1 MGTPE
6 VVITG
11 FSLGFEMQTRDGS
24 EPRYLVVGKIVAPW
38 GLRGEVKVAIETDFP
53 ERFKRLKRVYL
64 GEKATSF
71 VLEGSRLHQGHALL
85 KLGGC
90 DDRNAVEKLR
100 GHLVQIPIEEAMPLD
115 EDEYY
120 VYQIV
125 GMDVWTAEGEHLGR
139 VSEVLF
145 TGANDVYVV
154 QGDQGEILIPAVE
167 DVVLGVDLAG
177 GRLTVELVERLI

>member
-1 MGTPE
+1 MR
-6 VVITG
+6 
-11 FSLGFEMQTRDGS
+11 TRDGS

-38 GLRGEVKVAIETDFP
+38 GVRGEVKVALETDFP

-64 GEKATSF
+64 GEKVTSF
-71 VLEGSRLHQGHALL
+71 ALEGSRLHKRHALL

-90 DDRNAVEKLR
+90 DDRHAAEKLR
-100 GHLVQIPIEEAMPLD
+100 GLLVQIPIEEAMPLG
-115 EDEYY
+115 EEEYY

-125 GMDVWTAEGEHLGR
+125 GLDVWSTEGKHLGK

-154 QGDQGEILIPAVE
+154 RGEREILIPAIE
-167 DVVLGVDLAG
+167 DVVLEVDLAN
-177 GRLTVELVERLI
+177 GRLTVELMEGLI

>member
-1 MGTPE
+1 MFVVAALAASGTTE
-6 VVITG
+6 VVTTNLSVG
-11 FSLGFEMQTRDGS
+11 CEMRTRDGS

-38 GLRGEVKVAIETDFP
+38 GVKGELKVAIETDFP
-53 ERFKRLKRVYL
+53 ERFKQLKRVYV

-71 VLEGSRLHQGHALL
+71 VLEWSRLHKGHALL
-85 KLGGC
+85 KLKGC
-90 DDRNAVEKLR
+90 DDRDAAEKLR
-100 GHLVQIPIEEAMPLD
+100 GQLVQIPIEEAMPLG

-125 GMDVWTAEGEHLGR
+125 GLDVWTTEGEHLGR

-154 QGDQGEILIPAVE
+154 QREKGEI
-167 DVVLGVDLAG
+167 
-177 GRLTVELVERLI
+177 

>member
-1 MGTPE
+1 MR
-6 VVITG
+6 I
-11 FSLGFEMQTRDGS
+11 RDGS
-24 EPRYLVVGKIVAPW
+24 EPRYLVVGRIVAPW
-38 GLRGEVKVAIETDFP
+38 GVRGEVKVTLETDFP
-53 ERFKRLKRVYL
+53 ERFEQLERVYL

-71 VLEGSRLHQGHALL
+71 VLERSRLHKGHALL

-90 DDRNAVEKLR
+90 DDRDAAEKLR
-100 GHLVQIPIEEAMPLD
+100 GQLVQIPIEEAMPLG

-125 GMDVWTAEGEHLGR
+125 GLDVWTTEGEHLGR

-154 QGDQGEILIPAVE
+154 RGEKGEILIPAVE
-167 DVVLGVDLAG
+167 DVVLEIDLAG
-177 GRLTVELVERLI
+177 GRLTVELMEGLI

>member
-1 MGTPE
+1 LGTTE

-11 FSLGFEMQTRDGS
+11 FSVGFEMQTRDGS

-38 GLRGEVKVAIETDFP
+38 GVRGEVKVAIETDFP

-64 GEKATSF
+64 GEKATS
-71 VLEGSRLHQGHALL
+71 
-85 KLGGC
+85 C
-90 DDRNAVEKLR
+90 DDRNAAEKLR

-125 GMDVWTAEGEHLGR
+125 GLDVWTAEGEHLGR

-154 QGDQGEILIPAVE
+154 QGDKGEILIPAVE
-167 DVVLGVDLAG
+167 DVVLEVDLTG
-177 GRLTVELVERLI
+177 GRLTVELVEGLI

>member
-1 MGTPE
+1 MR
-6 VVITG
+6 I
-11 FSLGFEMQTRDGS
+11 RDGS
-24 EPRYLVVGKIVAPW
+24 EPRYLVVGRIVAPW
-38 GLRGEVKVAIETDFP
+38 GVRGEVKVTLETDFP
-53 ERFKRLKRVYL
+53 ERFERLKRVYL

-71 VLEGSRLHQGHALL
+71 VLERSRLHKGHALL

-90 DDRNAVEKLR
+90 DDRDAAEKFR
-100 GHLVQIPIEEAMPLD
+100 GQLVQIPIEEAMPLG

-125 GMDVWTAEGEHLGR
+125 GLDVWTTEGEHLGR

-154 QGDQGEILIPAVE
+154 HGEKGEILIPAVE
-167 DVVLGVDLAG
+167 GVVLEVDLAG
-177 GRLTVELVERLI
+177 GRLTVELMEGLI